1 VTQTGA
7 DRFVVGFGS
16 VIGFVV
22 GGFVGGV
29 VGNRIAY
36 DENDRAPD
44 GLPWS
49 DPSEE
54 QNAAAFMLG
63 IIGAGVG
70 SAIGAMVAVPPAEKD
85 LPPRTGVSGY
95 TLHNPEFP

>member
-1 VTQTGA
+1 MTQTGA
-7 DRFVVGFGS
+7 DRFIVGLGS

-29 VGNRIAY
+29 TGNTIAY
-36 DENDRAPD
+36 DKNDVAPD

-54 QNAAAFMLG
+54 QRAASAMLG
-63 IIGAGVG
+63 VVGAFLG
-70 SAIGAMVAVPPAEKD
+70 SAIGAMVAVPPSARDEK
-85 LPPRTGVSGY
+85 LGAVSGIY
-95 TLHNPEFP
+95 ENPRFP